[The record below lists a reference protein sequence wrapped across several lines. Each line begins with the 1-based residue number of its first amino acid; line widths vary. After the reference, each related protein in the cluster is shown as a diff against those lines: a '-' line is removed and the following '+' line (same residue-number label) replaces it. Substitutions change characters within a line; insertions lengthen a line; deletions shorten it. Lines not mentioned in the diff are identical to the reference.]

1 MARYNQYP
9 LVSIIVPMFNAEL
22 YIKEALDSIF
32 NQTYQN
38 IEIIAVDDG
47 STDGTS
53 RIVKEYSER
62 DNRCKYIYLHN
73 SGVSTARNNGILH
86 ATGEFITFFDADDI
100 MLPHKIAVQ
109 VGFLINHPDLSI
121 VLTDYHNFT
130 HHGDYEQTHFMT
142 CPQLS
147 KLINIGPQKESIVIE
162 PAKARSILA
171 VENFTIADSP
181 LLRREVITQVGMF
194 DTNLKA
200 CEDFEF
206 TYRIATK
213 YQIGVLNCV
222 GFKRRVHSTN
232 MSNISHNTLPMLQ
245 NYIKS
250 RSKLLK
256 AEQNDDI
263 RNRLKLSLSNYHL
276 GLSEYYIG
284 IDNSNAF
291 KETIKSF
298 FISPRI
304 LLQSKKMIKIILSA
318 MGLYKKR

>member
-1 MARYNQYP
+1 
-9 LVSIIVPMFNAEL
+9 MFNTEL
-22 YIKEALDSIF
+22 YVKEALDSIL

-38 IEIIAVDDG
+38 IEVIVVDDG
-47 STDGTS
+47 STDNS
-53 RIVKEYSER
+53 KDIVLSYGSKV
-62 DNRCKYIYLHN
+62 KYLYQDN
-73 SGVSTARNNGILH
+73 SGSCSKPRNTGILH

-100 MLPHKIAVQ
+100 MLSHKIAVQ

-162 PAKARSILA
+162 PEKARSILA

-256 AEQNDDI
+256 AEQNSDI
-263 RNRLKLSLSNYHL
+263 RNRLKISLANYHL

-291 KETIKSF
+291 KEAIKSL
-298 FISPRI
+298 FISPQI
-304 LLQSKKMIKIILSA
+304 LLQSKKTIKIILSA

>member
-1 MARYNQYP
+1 
-9 LVSIIVPMFNAEL
+9 MFNAEL

-100 MLPHKIAVQ
+100 MLPHKIAAQ
-109 VGFLINHPDLSI
+109 IEFLMNHPDIPI

-130 HHGDYEQTHFMT
+130 HNGEYKQTNFMT

-147 KLINIGPQKESIVIE
+147 KLINTDPQKDSIVIE

-181 LLRREVITQVGMF
+181 LLRREVITQVGKF
-194 DTNLKA
+194 DEGLKA

-206 TYRIATK
+206 TYRIAAK
-213 YQIGVLNCV
+213 YQIGILNCV
-222 GFKRRVHSTN
+222 GFKRRVHGNN
-232 MSNISHNTLPMLQ
+232 MSNMSRNTLLMLQ

-291 KETIKSF
+291 KEAIKSL
-298 FISPRI
+298 FISPQI
-304 LLQSKKMIKIILSA
+304 LLQSKKTIKIILSA

>member
-9 LVSIIVPMFNAEL
+9 LVSIVVPMFNAEL

-100 MLPHKIAVQ
+100 MLPHKIAAQ
-109 VGFLINHPDLSI
+109 IEFLMNHPDIPI

-130 HHGDYEQTHFMT
+130 HNGEYKQTHFMT

-147 KLINIGPQKESIVIE
+147 KLINTDPQKDSIVIE

-181 LLRREVITQVGMF
+181 LLRREVITQVGKF
-194 DTNLKA
+194 DEGLKA

-206 TYRIATK
+206 TYRIAAK
-213 YQIGVLNCV
+213 YQIGILNCV
-222 GFKRRVHSTN
+222 GFKRRVHGNN
-232 MSNISHNTLPMLQ
+232 MSNMSRNTLLMLQ

-256 AEQNDDI
+256 AEQNSDI
-263 RNRLKLSLSNYHL
+263 RNRLKISLANYHL

-284 IDNSNAF
+284 VDNPNAF